1 MEKVHFTTKAANYI
15 KEKYF
20 TSTVTNKTE
29 NRGISDEIT
38 EEINELYVEMHT
50 STGISSQGS
59 SIVEEAVTLNE
70 LQNCILIP
78 SYASRV
84 VNEEGNTEWLA
95 RVRGWAYGTK
105 QNRKKKLVLGMAR
118 HVAGVNKDDEK
129 SKLLEDRI
137 SMFLARNLRNQRFRV
152 QVVGLAHPSH
162 MELDRDPDEGDDNDD
177 IKSEHSSNSASTAP
191 YQDLHPSTH
200 ITSNTGHFCGT
211 IRIPVEIVDEWVDK
225 AQREGHGDGN
235 HVRLLKLEALP
246 EGRKYG
252 IHLY

>member
-1 MEKVHFTTKAANYI
+1 MEKIHFTTKAANYI
-15 KEKYF
+15 KGKYF
-20 TSTVTNKTE
+20 TTVTNKTE
-29 NRGISDEIT
+29 IREIDGEIK
-38 EEINELYVEMHT
+38 EEINELYAETHT
-50 STGISSQGS
+50 SAEIPSQGNN
-59 SIVEEAVTLNE
+59 IVEEVETLNE

-137 SMFLARNLRNQRFRV
+137 SMFLARNLRNQRFKV
-152 QVVGLAHPSH
+152 QIVGLAHPSH
-162 MELDRDPDEGDDNDD
+162 MELDRDPDEAVDSDN
-177 IKSEHSSNSASTAP
+177 IKSEDTSNSTSTV
-191 YQDLHPSTH
+191 YQDLHPSIH
-200 ITSNTGHFCGT
+200 ITSNTGHFCGI
-211 IRIPVEIVDEWVDK
+211 IRIPVDIVDEWVVK
-225 AQREGHGDGN
+225 AQEKGHGDGN

-246 EGRKYG
+246 EGTKYG
-252 IHLY
+252 MYFD